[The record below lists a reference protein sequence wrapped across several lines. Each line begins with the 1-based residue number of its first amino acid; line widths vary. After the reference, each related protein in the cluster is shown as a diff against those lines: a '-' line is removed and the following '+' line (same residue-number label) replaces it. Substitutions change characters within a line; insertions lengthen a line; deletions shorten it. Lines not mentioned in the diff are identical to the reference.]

1 MSFFLNNPKIEKSLY
16 DQNNLIK
23 DQNVKKIVDNIKE
36 NGYFK
41 FENVLDENTCNNI
54 IKYIHSING
63 FANRDKNIK
72 VKLNDI
78 NEEFTFVNF
87 HEHDLLKSKD
97 IQKLIMNDIFLK
109 VCRLKIFSYISSSY

>member
-97 IQKLIMNDIFLK
+97 IQKLITMTYFLK
-109 VCRLKIFSYISSSY
+109 YVENIFIHFQ